1 MPICLEKANI
11 RTFADDNTLFY
22 SSNSLQ
28 DLEKTI
34 NEEFNHLLN
43 YCSADKLSVNF
54 EKTHYIYDNLNLL
67 SSKEL
72 HQIPRYLH

>member
-11 RTFADDNTLFY
+11 RTFADDTTVFY

-34 NEEFNHLLN
+34 NEEFNHVLN
-43 YCSADKLSVNF
+43 YCSADKLSVYAAYYLAIIEKVVHPTSNF
-54 EKTHYIYDNLNLL
+54 
-67 SSKEL
+67 
-72 HQIPRYLH
+72 